1 MEYWRLLFHKVT
13 IDDIRKFEETYKG
26 SDEEKDTLKAVY
38 LEKEG
43 DMEAILE
50 EVSLF

>member
-1 MEYWRLLFHKVT
+1 MEYWRLLFQKVT
-13 IDDIRKFEETYKG
+13 VADIRKFEESYKG
-26 SDEEKDTLKAVY
+26 STEEKDTVKAVY

-50 EVSLF
+50 QVSL